1 VPGYGDEAGAALAAH
16 PGIDHLAFTGS
27 LEVGQLVSKVAA
39 ENVIPVTLELGG
51 NSPNIVFADADVASA
66 VPFVLNS
73 IVQNAGQTCSAG
85 SRLLV
90 QREVHDEVVQ
100 AVAGRFGKITI
111 GPGLDDPDLG
121 PRKFAPSLGFVA
133 S

>member
-27 LEVGQLVSKVAA
+27 LEVGQLVSKVAT

-66 VPFVLNS
+66 VPFVVNS
-73 IVQNAGQTCSAG
+73 IIQNAGQTCSAG
-85 SRLLV
+85 SRFLV
-90 QREVHDEVVQ
+90 QR
-100 AVAGRFGKITI
+100 GTRRGS
-111 GPGLDDPDLG
+111 PGCRRTVRGDHHRTRTRRP
-121 PRKFAPSLGFVA
+121 
-133 S
+133 